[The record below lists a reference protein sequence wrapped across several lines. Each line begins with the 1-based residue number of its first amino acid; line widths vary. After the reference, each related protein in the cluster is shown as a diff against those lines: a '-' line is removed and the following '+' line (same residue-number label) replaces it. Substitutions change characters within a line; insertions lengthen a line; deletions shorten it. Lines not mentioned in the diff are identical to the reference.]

1 MRRLGGQAV
10 FVAGGAGRLGTATC
24 HRLASEGARVFVT
37 DIDEAAAQAVAD
49 SIVSQGGEAHASYLD
64 LVDHDSID
72 AAYTEAEKA
81 LGPILRLHGNGA
93 ALQLMYERDLG
104 ALDIDIEAW
113 ELTLRTN
120 LTGHLACVRRALP
133 AMIEAGDGAIVLTS
147 SGAAHTAETIRLAYA
162 VSKAGINQLVRHI
175 AHTWGKQGIRCNAV
189 APGPVLPDDF
199 PNMDAYKQA
208 MRSHRVGSGDDI
220 AAMVAM
226 LLSSDG
232 EWINGQIISVDGGM
246 SMRS

>member
-1 MRRLGGQAV
+1 MRRLEGQAV
-10 FVAGGAGRLGTATC
+10 FVAGGAGRLGTAAC
-24 HRLASEGARVFVT
+24 QRLASEGARVFVT
-37 DIDEAAAQAVAD
+37 DIDEAAASVVAKG
-49 SIVSQGGEAHASYLD
+49 IVEAGGEAHAMYLD
-64 LVDHDSID
+64 LADHASID
-72 AAYTEAEKA
+72 AAYTEAEKR

-93 ALQLMYERDLG
+93 ALKLMYERDLG

-175 AHTWGKQGIRCNAV
+175 AHTWGKQGIRANAV

-199 PNMDAYKQA
+199 PSMDLYKQA
-208 MRSHRVGSGDDI
+208 MRSHRVGKGDDI

-226 LLSSDG
+226 LLSADG

>member
-1 MRRLGGQAV
+1 MRRLEGQAV
-10 FVAGGAGRLGTATC
+10 FVAGGAGRLGTATS
-24 HRLASEGARVFVT
+24 HRL
-37 DIDEAAAQAVAD
+37 
-49 SIVSQGGEAHASYLD
+49 
-64 LVDHDSID
+64 
-72 AAYTEAEKA
+72 K
-81 LGPILRLHGNGA
+81 
-93 ALQLMYERDLG
+93 LMYERDLG

-162 VSKAGINQLVRHI
+162 VSKAGINQLVRHL
-175 AHTWGKQGIRCNAV
+175 AHTWGKQGIRANAV

-199 PNMDAYKQA
+199 PNMDDYKAA
-208 MRSHRVGSGDDI
+208 MRSHRVGHGKDI

-226 LLSSDG
+226 LLSDDG

-246 SMRS
+246 SMRQ

>member
-1 MRRLGGQAV
+1 MRRLEGQAV

-24 HRLASEGARVFVT
+24 QRLAREGARVFVT
-37 DIDEAAAQAVAD
+37 DIDEAAAQSVAQ
-49 SIVSQGGEAHASYLD
+49 SIVEAGGEGHSGYLD
-64 LVDHDSID
+64 LADHASID
-72 AAYTEAEKA
+72 AAYTQAEKM

-93 ALQLMYERDLG
+93 ALKLMYERDLG

-133 AMIEAGDGAIVLTS
+133 AMIEAGEGAIVLTS

-175 AHTWGKQGIRCNAV
+175 AHTWGKQGVRCNAV

-199 PNMDAYKQA
+199 PNMDLYKQA
-208 MRSHRVGSGDDI
+208 MRSHRVGKGDDI

-226 LLSSDG
+226 LLSADG
-232 EWINGQIISVDGGM
+232 EWINGQILSVDGGM

>member
-1 MRRLGGQAV
+1 MRRLEGQAV

-24 HRLASEGARVFVT
+24 RRLASEGARVFVT
-37 DIDEAAAQAVAD
+37 DVDEAAAQSVAD
-49 SIVSQGGEAHASYLD
+49 SIVSQGGQAHAAYLD
-64 LVDHDSID
+64 LVDHASID
-72 AAYTEAEKA
+72 AAFTEAEKR

-93 ALQLMYERDLG
+93 ALKLMYEKDLG
-104 ALDIDIEAW
+104 ALDIEIETF

-147 SGAAHTAETIRLAYA
+147 SGAAHAAEPIRLAYA
-162 VSKAGINQLVRHI
+162 VSKAGINQLVRHV
-175 AHTWGKQGIRCNAV
+175 AATWGKAGVRCNAV
-189 APGPVLPDDF
+189 APGAILPDDF
-199 PNMDAYKQA
+199 PQMELYKMA
-208 MRSHRVGSGDDI
+208 MKSPRTGTGDDI

-232 EWINGQIISVDGGM
+232 EWVNGQIISVDAGM

>member
-1 MRRLGGQAV
+1 
-10 FVAGGAGRLGTATC
+10 
-24 HRLASEGARVFVT
+24 
-37 DIDEAAAQAVAD
+37 
-49 SIVSQGGEAHASYLD
+49 
-64 LVDHDSID
+64 
-72 AAYTEAEKA
+72 
-81 LGPILRLHGNGA
+81 
-93 ALQLMYERDLG
+93 MYERDLG

-133 AMIEAGDGAIVLTS
+133 AMIEAGEGAIVLTS

-175 AHTWGKQGIRCNAV
+175 AHTWGKQGVRCNAV

-199 PNMDAYKQA
+199 PNMDLYKQA
-208 MRSHRVGSGDDI
+208 MRSHRVGKGDDI

-226 LLSSDG
+226 LLSADG
-232 EWINGQIISVDGGM
+232 EWINGQILSVDGGM